1 MMMPVQLFYS
11 GGSWLVVIVLPML
24 AHRRRVRLSLVPCSG
39 HDDACTSLL
48 LWWFLVSSDYI
59 AHASSQ
65 ETCEVVLGGLVIN
78 NDFSP
83 LCTGEI
89 MSQSR
94 ATSKTVPWNSAKD
107 SFMCHKLEDPPC
119 RNSPGDCMFK
129 VLSEIGW

>member
-1 MMMPVQLFYS
+1 M
-11 GGSWLVVIVLPML
+11 
-24 AHRRRVRLSLVPCSG
+24 A
-39 HDDACTSLL
+39 
-48 LWWFLVSSDYI
+48 SSDCI

-65 ETCEVVLGGLVIN
+65 ETCEVVLDGLVIN

-107 SFMCHKLEDPPC
+107 SFMCHKLEAPPETAC
-119 RNSPGDCMFK
+119 LRFSQRLVGRARSLPEAF
-129 VLSEIGW
+129 VLVRWFSY